1 MSHVDEGTLHAYLDG
16 ELTPIERAEFERH
29 LSVCAVCRG
38 ALSEARTF
46 LTESDGM
53 IRALDVVLPGGEV
66 AFPAPRRPLVR
77 LSTLAWAASLL
88 LAVGLG
94 YSLRNVPTTT
104 TEQAYVPTEGA
115 SGTPERPTTPA
126 PAPVAPLMDRNTEPR
141 VGANTAG
148 GRGDAQR
155 PPVGDR
161 SQKVAEG
168 THDAPADHLAATND
182 AAGVAAPTT
191 TGELQQPSARSAAA
205 AAAPRPVPPSN
216 VVMIDGAPV
225 DTTIAR
231 RAFGPAHTP
240 APRRITMDEAV
251 THLGGTIRLIDGL
264 TPQRVE
270 LLAGVDVAGADPGR
284 EVIRIYYEE
293 PDLGLVTLDQQRP
306 GPSFSAMRSQSE
318 VSPDSVTLTPAPTS
332 GIGRAM
338 ERAVG
343 PGRPALASLT
353 WRRDGAWLS
362 LTSRLT
368 KDQMTM
374 LQARVK

>member
-16 ELTPIERAEFERH
+16 ELTPIERAELERH

-46 LTESDGM
+46 MSESDGM
-53 IRALDVVLPGGEV
+53 IRALDVVLPGGAV
-66 AFPAPRRPLVR
+66 AIPAPRRPLVHF
-77 LSTLAWAASLL
+77 STLAWAASLI

-94 YSLRNVPTTT
+94 YSLRNAPTTI
-104 TEQAYVPTEGA
+104 TEQTN
-115 SGTPERPTTPA
+115 A
-126 PAPVAPLMDRNTEPR
+126 PAEATGSTLDRPATPVSAPAAPLVARGVERRQGP
-141 VGANTAG
+141 GISG
-148 GRGDAQR
+148 GRGDAE
-155 PPVGDR
+155 R
-161 SQKVAEG
+161 SSAAGRDQKVAE
-168 THDAPADHLAATND
+168 APREAQPDHLAARND
-182 AAGVAAPTT
+182 AVGVAAPLA
-191 TGELQQPSARSAAA
+191 TGEVQQPAPRPAAA
-205 AAAPRPVPPSN
+205 AAEPRPVPPSN

-225 DTTIAR
+225 DTTVAR

-264 TPQRVE
+264 SPQRVE

-284 EVIRIYYEE
+284 EVVRIYYEE

-318 VSPDSVTLTPAPTS
+318 VNPDSVTLTPAPTTA
-332 GIGRAM
+332 IG
-338 ERAVG
+338 RAVG

-353 WRRDGAWLS
+353 WRNDGAWLS